1 MSLQKTIRALD
12 DPTRRIILE
21 RLRGG
26 VMTAGELGEGMG
38 LTAATVS
45 HHLACLKEAGLVSD
59 QRKGRY
65 IYYELNT
72 TVLEEVML
80 WIADLKG
87 EDRHEENAGG
97 T

>member
-12 DPTRRIILE
+12 DPTRRAILE

-26 VMTAGELGEGMG
+26 TATAGSLGEGMG

-59 QRKGRY
+59 RREGRY

-72 TVLEEVML
+72 SVFEDLL
-80 WIADLKG
+80 GWILSLTEG
-87 EDRHEENAGG
+87 TPHEKE
-97 T
+97 

>member
-12 DPTRRIILE
+12 DPTRRTILE

-26 VMTAGELGEGMG
+26 VITAGELGEGMG

-72 TVLEEVML
+72 SVFE
-80 WIADLKG
+80 DLLGWLLSLTGG
-87 EDRHEENAGG
+87 ESDEKD
-97 T
+97 